1 MSTVL
6 PTAVLSPREVH
17 DQIQTENPHVVDV
30 REPAEYA
37 AGRIPSAQIIPLSE
51 LRQVSQQWK
60 RETPI
65 ILYCQNGARS
75 EQARIF
81 LALRGFTNHRR
92 MKGGYLA
99 WKNAGYPVEESEH
112 VPWGFDRQ
120 VKVVVG
126 LAVAGFTAAGLAINP
141 AFLAVDFAIAAALIM
156 FALTAPR
163 WPAQLLSRLPW
174 NRVHHS

>member
-6 PTAVLSPREVH
+6 PTAVLSPREVY
-17 DQIQTENPHVVDV
+17 DEIQTVSPLVVDV

-37 AGRIPSAQIIPLSE
+37 AGRIPSAQLIPLSE
-51 LRQVSQQWK
+51 LRQVSIEWK

-92 MKGGYLA
+92 MKGGYVA
-99 WKNAGYPVEESEH
+99 WRDAGYPVEESERA
-112 VPWGFDRQ
+112 PWAFERQ
-120 VKVVVG
+120 VKAVIG

-141 AFLAVDFAIAAALIM
+141 AFLAVDFAIAAALIAI
-156 FALTAPR
+156 ALTAPR
-163 WPAQLLSRLPW
+163 WPSQLLSRLPW
-174 NRVHHS
+174 NRVHLS

>member
-6 PTAVLSPREVH
+6 PTAVLSPREVY
-17 DQIQTENPHVVDV
+17 DQIQTETPLVVDV

-37 AGRIPSAQIIPLSE
+37 AGHIPSAQIIPLSE
-51 LRQVSQQWK
+51 LRQVSGQWK

-81 LALRGFTNHRR
+81 LALRGFTNHRG
-92 MKGGYLA
+92 MKGGYIA
-99 WKNAGYPVEESEH
+99 WQNAGYPVEASDRA
-112 VPWGFDRQ
+112 PWAFDRQ

-126 LAVAGFTAAGLAINP
+126 LAVAGFTAAGLVINP
-141 AFLAVDFAIAAALIM
+141 AFLAVDFAIAAALIAV
-156 FALTAPR
+156 ALTAPR
-163 WPAQLLSRLPW
+163 WPSQLLSRLPW
-174 NRVHHS
+174 NRVHLS

>member
-17 DQIQTENPHVVDV
+17 DQIQTENPLVVDV

-81 LALRGFTNHRR
+81 MALRGFTNHRS

-99 WKNAGYPVEESEH
+99 WKNAGYPVEASERA
-112 VPWGFDRQ
+112 PWSFDRQ
-120 VKVVVG
+120 AKVAIG
-126 LAVAGFTAAGLAINP
+126 LALAGFTAAGLAISP
-141 AFLAVDFAIAAALIM
+141 AFLAVDFAIAAALIT